1 MKRFY
6 GSAVF
11 EGVEVTDKALT
22 KLLDI
27 RAEEARRV
35 EYHQTEFRMQI
46 DELNYW
52 RTDEINAINSEA
64 ARLINDQYAQI
75 DHCYNE
81 ISRIQNNLFNDIEY
95 ARVRSFL
102 TYHVHG
108 TQAENDE
115 IARLEAQAASAIRHQ
130 YDLIRQ
136 HYRRIDEIK
145 IDQVYKIY
153 IVERDYEIEYNI
165 RLTRMEKDIAW
176 SHSDATAQI
185 EVVLSRLYKEPVY
198 MLRNAKGPCEFCR
211 AKYGTTGIRAQL
223 EKIQCIPPFHD
234 DCRCWI
240 EQIGYTIMSR

>member
-11 EGVEVTDKALT
+11 EGIEVTDNAFT

-27 RAEEARRV
+27 RAEEVRRV

-46 DELNYW
+46 EELDRW
-52 RTDEINAINSEA
+52 RINEINDINSEA
-64 ARLINDQYAQI
+64 SRLINDQYAQI
-75 DHCYNE
+75 SHRYNE
-81 ISRIQNNLFNDIEY
+81 ISRIHRNLSNDIQY
-95 ARVRSFL
+95 ARVQSFL

-115 IARLEAQAASAIRHQ
+115 IARLEAQAASAIRYQ
-130 YDLIRQ
+130 YDLIHQ
-136 HYRRIDEIK
+136 HYRRIEGIK
-145 IDQVYKIY
+145 IDRVNKIR
-153 IVERDYEIEYNI
+153 IVERDYEIEDNI

-185 EVVLSRLYKEPVY
+185 DAVHSRLYKEPVY
-198 MLRNAKGPCEFCR
+198 MLRNAIGPCDFCR
-211 AKYGTTGIRAQL
+211 ALYGTTGTRAQL
-223 EKIQCIPPFHD
+223 EKLKCIPPFHD

-240 EQIGYTIMSR
+240 EQVGYTIMSR